1 MFVGCIAYADHIVLL
16 SAFVVHLNMMLDI
29 CQSQGDTLD
38 VKFNLRKSCL
48 FTVGNDYKDQQASLH
63 FGDGNVS

>member
-1 MFVGCIAYADHIVLL
+1 
-16 SAFVVHLNMMLDI
+16 MMLDI